1 MLPDSR
7 HFKDVRSGPLC
18 MMFFRLQAVLDS
30 SKKCRFE
37 SNIAFLFSL
46 FFKNKHGV
54 CVCVHD
60 WVRIRARMYTIYSK
74 YMCMYINVNSHKC
87 VFFCR

>member
-1 MLPDSR
+1 M
-7 HFKDVRSGPLC
+7 VC
-18 MMFFRLQAVLDS
+18 
-30 SKKCRFE
+30 
-37 SNIAFLFSL
+37 
-46 FFKNKHGV
+46 V